1 MELHQTLPF
10 SDYTF
15 LYYAIVCCF
24 IFALLKIFGAKIIP
38 AKYIL
43 CFLSLAY
50 ILLLYP
56 KPLHITALVVYLFI
70 AVVALRKWYRKEN
83 LFLPMLLIALPMLL
97 MKFFNVLPINDNS
110 KLLIDIRNLV
120 QIAGISY
127 LIFKIIG
134 LYVDMRNKKEK
145 INLIDFLNF
154 SLFVPSLL
162 IGPID
167 RFARFTNDVSN
178 AYKNINK
185 ENIFIGLDEII
196 LGFLYKFIFSV
207 LLYKLVILQLGSI
220 NNIVIYHLSYMY
232 AYLFYLFFDFAGYS
246 LLAIGFARFMGVQL
260 PKNFDMPFLA
270 RNPKEFWKHWHITL
284 GDWLNDYFFKPLFKF
299 FTTKKIL
306 TGPQRQ
312 GLALF
317 LTFLLMGF
325 WNGFEAHFVLSGAL
339 FGLYSVVHN
348 MYTIRCKKQNK
359 DIFFGN
365 LSPKFVTFISV
376 FIQFNLV
383 AFAIYLFSGNLI

>member
-1 MELHQTLPF
+1 MELYQTLPF

-24 IFALLKIFGAKIIP
+24 IFALLKIFGAKKIP

-56 KPLHITALVVYLFI
+56 KPLHIIALVVYLFI

-178 AYKNINK
+178 AYKNINR
-185 ENIFIGLDEII
+185 ENILKGLDEII
-196 LGFLYKFIFSV
+196 LGLLYKFIFSV

-383 AFAIYLFSGNLI
+383 AFAIYIFSGNLI

>member
-1 MELHQTLPF
+1 M
-10 SDYTF
+10 
-15 LYYAIVCCF
+15 
-24 IFALLKIFGAKIIP
+24 
-38 AKYIL
+38 
-43 CFLSLAY
+43 
-50 ILLLYP
+50 
-56 KPLHITALVVYLFI
+56 
-70 AVVALRKWYRKEN
+70 
-83 LFLPMLLIALPMLL
+83 
-97 MKFFNVLPINDNS
+97 
-110 KLLIDIRNLV
+110 
-120 QIAGISY
+120 
-127 LIFKIIG
+127 
-134 LYVDMRNKKEK
+134 
-145 INLIDFLNF
+145 NF

>member
-24 IFALLKIFGAKIIP
+24 IFALLKIFGAKKIP

-56 KPLHITALVVYLFI
+56 KPLHIIALVVYLFI

-97 MKFFNVLPINDNS
+97 MKFFNVLPINDNN
-110 KLLIDIRNLV
+110 KLLIDIRNIV

-145 INLIDFLNF
+145 INFTDFLNF

-178 AYKNINK
+178 AYKNINR
-185 ENIFIGLDEII
+185 ENILNGLDEII

-359 DIFFGN
+359 DVFFGN
-365 LSPKFVTFISV
+365 LPPKFVTFISV

-383 AFAIYLFSGNLI
+383 AFAIYIFSGNLI